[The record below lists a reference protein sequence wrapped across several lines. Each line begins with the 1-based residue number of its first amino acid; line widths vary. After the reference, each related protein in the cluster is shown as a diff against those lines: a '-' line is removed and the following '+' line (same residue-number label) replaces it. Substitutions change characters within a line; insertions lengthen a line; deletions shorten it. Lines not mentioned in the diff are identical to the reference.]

1 MSLRPVLPAQ
11 PCVQQAHAPL
21 HDVLRI
27 GEQYAIIGG
36 LFNITKS
43 ARAQTMILQQIK
55 DSKEGDD
62 KLKSKIEAIAEKR
75 HLTADTL
82 LKNIYRTIFKNPKDK
97 LSGNE
102 TVQRL
107 IDLIMGWVQSNR
119 DKL

>member
-27 GEQYAIIGG
+27 GEQYAISGG
-36 LFNITKS
+36 LLKFTPS
-43 ARAQTMILQQIK
+43 AMAQARILQQIK
-55 DSKEGDD
+55 DSKEGDN
-62 KLKSKIEAIAEKR
+62 KLKSKIEAIAKSW
-75 HLTADTL
+75 HMTADTL
-82 LKNIYRTIFKNPKDK
+82 LKNIHRTIFKNPKDK